1 MAIEKSLEGKV
12 AVITGGGRGLGKAV
26 AVALVERGAKV
37 VIGNT
42 TESQGL
48 ATVEELNNAAGS
60 KVAAFKRTDITT
72 YKDNIELFQFA
83 EKEFGGVDIA
93 YLNAGVAG
101 SATDIIF
108 TPPDGNFFFFIRIL
122 AMHSQTQFNIYSG
135 INFLDEKDSRAV
147 EVNTIGTMKGTK
159 IAMLHLAKRG
169 GGVIIACSST
179 LGSNAVPS
187 MSAYVTSKHGLN
199 GWVRSFSL
207 LPQICNV
214 RVNAGNNNTTDML
227 VPTQDII
234 DRGGP
239 LLDLVDKIP
248 KTTSENVVK
257 AVLTLIEDETRNA
270 QTLLVLPGDVIRE
283 QEPTA
288 PLPETMTPEF
298 IECMGQYAGDYI
310 QFHKKE
316 LEEYLPIYEEKY
328 GNKD

>member
-1 MAIEKSLEGKV
+1 MSVEKSLEGKV

-26 AVALVERGAKV
+26 AAALIERGAKV

-48 ATVEELNNAAGS
+48 ATVEEFNTAAGA

-93 YLNAGVAG
+93 YLNAGIAG
-101 SATDIIF
+101 NATDIIF
-108 TPPDGNFFFFIRIL
+108 MPPD
-122 AMHSQTQFNIYSG
+122 
-135 INFLDEKDSRAV
+135 DENDSRAV

-169 GGVIIACSST
+169 GGVIVTCSST

-199 GWVRSFSL
+199 GWVRSFAL

-214 RVNAGNNNTTDML
+214 RVNAVCPHFVETDML
-227 VPTQDII
+227 VPNPDQLA
-234 DRGGP
+234 RGGP
-239 LLDLVDKIP
+239 ILNLVDKIP
-248 KTTSENVVK
+248 KTTVENVVN
-257 AVLTLIEDETRNA
+257 AVLLLIEDETRNA
-270 QTLLVLPGDVIRE
+270 QTLLALPGDVIRE
-283 QEPTA
+283 QEATA
-288 PLPETMTPEF
+288 PLPETFTPEF
-298 IECMGQYAGDYI
+298 AQVMGSYAEDYVA
-310 QFHKKE
+310 FHKKE
-316 LEEYLPIYEEKY
+316 LEDYLKVYEEKY

>member
-48 ATVEELNNAAGS
+48 ATIEELNNAAGS

-108 TPPDGNFFFFIRIL
+108 TPPDDDN
-122 AMHSQTQFNIYSG
+122 
-135 INFLDEKDSRAV
+135 DSRAV

-214 RVNAGNNNTTDML
+214 RVNAVCPHFIPTDML

-316 LEEYLPIYEEKY
+316 LEDYLPIYEEKY
-328 GNKD
+328 GNKN